1 MKTDRHI
8 PRALTGV
15 VKLSH
20 FVERL
25 GGSHPRSRAAQALV
39 CRLLACVIVAA
50 IPLFADGRSLHAQQ
64 WSTPPTATPTAA
76 TPQAAT
82 PQRSTP
88 QRSTPQR
95 STAGQPLT
103 GGATRATSLNQL
115 ALQGQTG
122 EVSRSRRSESA
133 LAAIAENG
141 SAVANADAA
150 LQPETLEQSDPRAVG
165 LLHKVLTMLVY
176 GPAFHAKV
184 RETVWTNGR
193 EVVGVGTY
201 EQAGEGSGRFQLQ
214 LTMHDGDGKHRLQ
227 QISDGRLA
235 WTRNEIAGKVTL
247 RRVDVGR
254 LDEWVGKSVGH
265 LEIAPSLAV
274 GAWAELLTTIGRDHV
289 LKVVGARLE
298 GEPVW
303 VLTGRLKADRRAQV
317 MTESGRDEWPML
329 YPTRVRIAVRSQPDP
344 STGFGELLPVRFEFW
359 SDPVHAEASSDQEAI
374 ATNTAIDEGRLI
386 TLIEL
391 YSIQPINAPPAERFR
406 FENQDAE
413 VNFINETDRY
423 IRSYG
428 VQLTERELRTLRR

>member
-8 PRALTGV
+8 PRALTAD
-15 VKLSH
+15 VKLSPSAGRP
-20 FVERL
+20 EGL
-25 GGSHPRSRAAQALV
+25 NPCSHAAQALA
-39 CRLLACVIVAA
+39 RR
-50 IPLFADGRSLHAQQ
+50 LFACLIVGSITLLTDIHSLDAQQ
-64 WSTPPTATPTAA
+64 LSTPGGPLPGSPSMTP
-76 TPQAAT
+76 
-82 PQRSTP
+82 
-88 QRSTPQR
+88 
-95 STAGQPLT
+95 
-103 GGATRATSLNQL
+103 SLDQL
-115 ALQGQTG
+115 AFEGQTG
-122 EVSRSRRSESA
+122 DVSHPGGDESA
-133 LAAIAENG
+133 LAAVAEKRP
-141 SAVANADAA
+141 AAANSETN
-150 LQPETLEQSDPRAVG
+150 LQSETLGRSDPRAVG

-235 WTRNEIAGKVTL
+235 WTRSEIAGKVTL

-265 LEIAPSLAV
+265 LDIAPSLAV

-317 MTESGRDEWPML
+317 MTENGRDEWPML
-329 YPTRVRIAVRSQPDP
+329 YPTRVRIAIRSQPDP
-344 STGFGELLPVRFEFW
+344 STGFGELLPIRFEFW
-359 SDPVHAEASSDQEAI
+359 SDPVHAESPSDPAAV
-374 ATNTAIDEGRLI
+374 ATNTSIDEGRLI
-386 TLIEL
+386 TLVEL

-428 VQLTERELRTLRR
+428 VQLTERELRSLRR